1 MRAGRCAAS
10 GGRDEGKSARP
21 PYAGRRS
28 LMGSRPRGRR
38 RQPGRAGDE
47 VRTPRRLGRLGAV
60 LEAYEGRAG
69 RSQPWQSRAVEP
81 LPLAAA
87 LVTALR
93 LPRCAPVRPRQGTL
107 LARD

>member
-60 LEAYEGRAG
+60 LEGRAG

-93 LPRCAPVRPRQGTL
+93 LPRCAPVRPWRGTL